1 MIIFKTHLKIVLN
14 FCFLKDLMH
23 IIISNEWEYLIK
35 LLWMI
40 SKIIYIT
47 FSVNKWKYTLI
58 V

>member
-23 IIISNEWEYLIK
+23 IITSNEWEYLIK